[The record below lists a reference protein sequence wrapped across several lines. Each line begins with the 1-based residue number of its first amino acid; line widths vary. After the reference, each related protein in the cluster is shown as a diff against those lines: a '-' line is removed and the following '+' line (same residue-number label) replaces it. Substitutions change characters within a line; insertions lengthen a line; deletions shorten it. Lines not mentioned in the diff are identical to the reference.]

1 MPGTGGGGRLALL
14 LDGDTGVESSLRN
27 LGDVG
32 NRGDVGTGG
41 AGAETG
47 GSGGGARV
55 TGGSSFRGV
64 SKAPGPDS
72 SSSVSE
78 PSDLAAFAIGA
89 GGGGG
94 RAMLWLAGCH
104 GRRVCCTYSPRVQG
118 VAQDV
123 HQELAGQHQRRW
135 LGLHA
140 GW

>member
-14 LDGDTGVESSLRN
+14 LDGDTGVESSPWN

-47 GSGGGARV
+47 GRGGGARV
-55 TGGSSFRGV
+55 TGGSSLRGV
-64 SKAPGPDS
+64 SRGPGPDN

-78 PSDLAAFAIGA
+78 PSDFAALATGA

-94 RAMLWLAGCH
+94 RAM
-104 GRRVCCTYSPRVQG
+104 RY
-118 VAQDV
+118 
-123 HQELAGQHQRRW
+123 
-135 LGLHA
+135 
-140 GW
+140 

>member
-14 LDGDTGVESSLRN
+14 LDGDVGIESSPWN

-32 NRGDVGTGG
+32 IRGDVGTGG

-72 SSSVSE
+72 SSSLSE
-78 PSDLAAFAIGA
+78 PSDLATFATGA

-94 RAMLWLAGCH
+94 RAARWLAVYHCKGICS
-104 GRRVCCTYSPRVQG
+104 TYSPRAQG

-123 HQELAGQHQRRW
+123 HQGRAGRQ
-135 LGLHA
+135 
-140 GW
+140 

>member
-14 LDGDTGVESSLRN
+14 LDGDTGVESSSRY

-55 TGGSSFRGV
+55 TGGSSPRGV
-64 SKAPGPDS
+64 SRAPGPDS
-72 SSSVSE
+72 SSSDSE
-78 PSDLAAFAIGA
+78 PSDLATFATGA
-89 GGGGG
+89 GAG
-94 RAMLWLAGCH
+94 RAARWLAFNHCG
-104 GRRVCCTYSPRVQG
+104 GVGCTYSPRAQG

-123 HQELAGQHQRRW
+123 HQE
-135 LGLHA
+135 
-140 GW
+140 